1 MCKKEVTT
9 VYKKTVTNITFYTH
23 TILLLVI
30 SNTDKQ
36 TVAVINCKCF
46 CQTLRYKIKSSRIL
60 TITLETFL
68 NKLFRSSCP
77 EVFSKRGVPENFAK
91 FTEKHLCQNLFLNKV
106 AGSGMKIY
114 LKKGLWCWCVTMN
127 FAKCSRTRFSNEHL
141 WTTPSGYSRT
151 LSHGYLSIIL

>member
-1 MCKKEVTT
+1 M
-9 VYKKTVTNITFYTH
+9 YKKTVTNIIFYTH

-60 TITLETFL
+60 TITLATLL

-91 FTEKHLCQNLFLNKV
+91 FTEKYLCQNLFLNKV
-106 AGSGMKIY
+106 AGSGMKLY
-114 LKKGLWCWCVTMN
+114 LKKGLVLVCYYEFCKMFEN
-127 FAKCSRTRFSNEHL
+127 
-141 WTTPSGYSRT
+141 TPSGYSRT
-151 LSHGYLSIIL
+151 LSHGYLSINVSQIFIAEQ